1 MSFAEIMIKNIS
13 NNISKN
19 LSGKCRQKLVGHIK
33 KSPTDALKTTL
44 RRVIQKKAEA
54 ASNLI
59 GNKIVNKITKN
70 SPQNSFE
77 TSYIIIKNKKLKKNK
92 KFVRPNQ
99 LSKFKIKNWVE
110 INDDARGI
118 YNTNRQNKFKKAML
132 NSGWCD
138 YSDRYIHVKETIS
151 QTLQPQTLMQI
162 KQV

>member
-1 MSFAEIMIKNIS
+1 MSFAEIVIKNIS

-19 LSGKCRQKLVGHIK
+19 LSGKCRQKLVGHVK
-33 KSPTDALKTTL
+33 QSPTDALKTTL

-54 ASNLI
+54 AFIDFI

-77 TSYIIIKNKKLKKNK
+77 TSYIIIKNKK
-92 KFVRPNQ
+92 FVGPNQ

-118 YNTNRQNKFKKAML
+118 YNTNSQNKFKKAML
-132 NSGWCD
+132 NSSWCD